1 MRRSLACALGVVGG
15 LVLGGGRAHALSIV
29 FDFDGGPLH
38 GPTPVAQTVDG
49 LTALFAGTG
58 AGYSIQQADV
68 LGFTPAGM
76 SGYVL
81 YPNSVFPSDLSISFS
96 QGLTDISV
104 LYAPEEYATDSSAT
118 LRITAFQGS
127 TLVGTSTATADPPG
141 TWPTATLA
149 FSSLQPFDNVVVHY
163 DSPPPTGGDYGPVFM
178 VDNVAVTTPE
188 APLLLYVPVAAAL
201 LVVFRRRTGVAA

>member
-1 MRRSLACALGVVGG
+1 MMPRLVSLAASLAAAL
-15 LVLGGGRAHALSIV
+15 LLAHHAEAMSVL
-29 FDFDGGPLH
+29 FDFDGGPL
-38 GPTPVAQTVDG
+38 GGSTPLGQSAGGVN
-49 LTALFAGTG
+49 ALFSGAGV
-58 AGYSIQQADV
+58 GYSIQRADA

-81 YPNSVFPSDLSISFS
+81 YPNSVFQSDLSIAFDHS
-96 QGLTDISV
+96 LTDISL

-118 LRITAFQGS
+118 IRLTAYLGS
-127 TLVGTSTATADPPG
+127 SLVGTSTATADPPG

-163 DSPPPTGGDYGPVFM
+163 DSPPPTGGDYGPIFI

-188 APLLLYVPVAAAL
+188 PPLLATAGLVLAGLGLLWRRASAAP
-201 LVVFRRRTGVAA
+201 